1 MRTCNLRALFICKIE
16 VGSKSWVLR
25 RLFVLEGF
33 LVQENKMF
41 RDAAVFSDMSV
52 RSTPVAMLVAIATRL
67 WCLTLPFSFLSTLE
81 FVPAI
86 VAFALSSQILR
97 IIRRISLESFLI
109 LSIILY
115 IEVHL
120 RQWSRARRALLGIL

>member
-16 VGSKSWVLR
+16 LGSKSWVLR
-25 RLFVLEGF
+25 RLFVLKGF

-67 WCLTLPFSFLSTLE
+67 WCLTLPFSFLLTLE
-81 FVPAI
+81 FVPVI

-97 IIRRISLESFLI
+97 II
-109 LSIILY
+109 
-115 IEVHL
+115 
-120 RQWSRARRALLGIL
+120 

>member
-1 MRTCNLRALFICKIE
+1 
-16 VGSKSWVLR
+16 
-25 RLFVLEGF
+25 
-33 LVQENKMF
+33 
-41 RDAAVFSDMSV
+41 MSV

-81 FVPAI
+81 FAPVV

-120 RQWSRARRALLGIL
+120 RQWSRARWALLGIL

>member
-1 MRTCNLRALFICKIE
+1 MRTCNLRALFMCKIE
-16 VGSKSWVLR
+16 VGFKSWVLR
-25 RLFVLEGF
+25 RFFVLEGF
-33 LVQENKMF
+33 LVQEDKMF
-41 RDAAVFSDMSV
+41 RDTAVFSDMSV

-81 FVPAI
+81 FAPVV

-109 LSIILY
+109 LSIIL
-115 IEVHL
+115 
-120 RQWSRARRALLGIL
+120 